1 MVFFVRV
8 VVLRF
13 KHHWKLLV
21 LLSCSWNGAR
31 LARRL
36 RALTADAAGEL
47 DVLGHDGHALGVD
60 GAEVGVLE
68 EADEVRLGRLLQRED
83 GVRLEAQVR
92 LEVLRDLAHEALERV
107 LADQQLGGLL
117 VLPVEG
123 VERGG
128 GRRQR

>member
-1 MVFFVRV
+1 MV
-8 VVLRF
+8 RF
-13 KHHWKLLV
+13 KVYNPARYCTRLLGV
-21 LLSCSWNGAR
+21 
-31 LARRL
+31 RRAEATSEWDS
-36 RALTADAAGEL
+36 RALATNAPGQL
-47 DVLGHDGHALGVD
+47 DVLGHDGDALGVD
-60 GAEVGVLE
+60 GAQVGVLE

-92 LEVLRDLAHEALERV
+92 LEVLRDLADEALERQ